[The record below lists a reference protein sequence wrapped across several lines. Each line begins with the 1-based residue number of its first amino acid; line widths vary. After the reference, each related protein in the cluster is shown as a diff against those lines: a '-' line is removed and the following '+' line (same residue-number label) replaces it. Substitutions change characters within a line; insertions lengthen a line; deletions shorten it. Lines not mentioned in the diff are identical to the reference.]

1 VSPARRLLVAS
12 HNPAKAGEIA
22 QILRN
27 EGLEFAVLSLEE
39 FPHIALPPE
48 SGSTFPANAA
58 AKARYA
64 AETAGLPALADD
76 SGLEVDALDGE
87 PGVRSARY
95 LGESATDEDR
105 CDKILQL
112 LRGVQ
117 DDRRL
122 ARFRCAAAYTEPDGD
137 VLLAEGACSGRIA
150 RERVGRGGFGYDP
163 IFIPD
168 GETRTMA
175 QLTPDQK
182 HAISHRGRALR
193 LLARLIRDRLP
204 RNGLG

>member
-95 LGESATDEDR
+95 LGESATDDEVR
-105 CDKILQL
+105 EAY
-112 LRGVQ
+112 
-117 DDRRL
+117 RRL
-122 ARFRCAAAYTEPDGD
+122 AREHHPDTKRT
-137 VLLAEGACSGRIA
+137 ART
-150 RERVGRGGFGYDP
+150 RERAEKRMRELNEAYSF
-163 IFIPD
+163 
-168 GETRTMA
+168 
-175 QLTPDQK
+175 LTQ
-182 HAISHRGRALR
+182 RRA
-193 LLARLIRDRLP
+193 A
-204 RNGLG
+204 